1 MNLIVVGLGSMGR
14 RRIRLTRAIRPGWTI
29 VGVDLDDS
37 RRGKTAEE
45 FGIPVC
51 NDVGRAAAEFK
62 ADAALVC
69 TSPMA
74 HGAIAMECLKL
85 GLHVFTELNLLFDW
99 YPEAIALAARK
110 NLRLFVSS
118 SFMYRRELQYVA
130 NVVKGAKVNY
140 IYHSGQ
146 YLPDWHPWESYK
158 NFFVADRRTN
168 ACREILAIE
177 LPWMVRA
184 FGPIESFHVMSDRNS
199 ELEID
204 FNDNYMITLRHSN
217 GNKGVFCQDVI
228 SRKGLRRLEVYSEK
242 LHLFWDGT
250 PQSLRVWDFDL
261 KDERPVRLY
270 GDIEQDPAYN
280 ANIIENMYAD
290 ELEAFFGYVA
300 GTSVP
305 PYTFEDDMRTL
316 ALVDGIEGGGD
327 VQEA

>member
-14 RRIRLTRAIRPGWTI
+14 RRIRLTRALRPDWTI
-29 VGVDLDDS
+29 VGVDLDDA
-37 RRGKTAEE
+37 RRGKVAEE
-45 FGIPVC
+45 LGIPVR
-51 NDVGRAAAEFK
+51 DDIGQAAAEFK
-62 ADAALVC
+62 AEAALVC
-69 TSPMA
+69 ASPLA
-74 HGAIAMECLKL
+74 HGAIAMKCLGL
-85 GLHVFTELNLLFDW
+85 GLHVFTELNLLSDW

-130 NVVKGAKVNY
+130 NAVKGAKVNY

-158 NFFVADRRTN
+158 NFFVANRKTN

-177 LPWMVRA
+177 LPWIVGA
-184 FGPIESFHVMSDRNS
+184 FGPVESLHVMADRNS

-204 FNDNYMITLRHSN
+204 FNDNYMIALRHGN

-250 PQSLRVWDFDL
+250 PQSLRVWDLDL

-270 GDIEQDPAYN
+270 GDIEQDSAYN

-316 ALVDGIEGGGD
+316 ALVDRIERGGD
-327 VQEA
+327 VKAS

>member
-14 RRIRLTRAIRPGWTI
+14 RRIRLTRALRPGWTI
-29 VGVDLDDS
+29 VGVDLDEA
-37 RRGKTAEE
+37 RRGKVAEE
-45 FGIPVC
+45 FGIPVR
-51 NDVGRAAAEFK
+51 DSVGRTAAEFK
-62 ADAALVC
+62 AEAALIC

-74 HGAIAMECLKL
+74 HGAIAMECLRR
-85 GLHVFTELNLLFDW
+85 GLHVFTELNLLSDW
-99 YPEAIALAARK
+99 YPEAIALAEQR

-130 NVVKGAKVNY
+130 NAVKGEKVNY

-177 LPWMVRA
+177 LPWIVGA
-184 FGPIESFHVMSDRNS
+184 FGPVESLHVMSDRNS
-199 ELEID
+199 GLEID
-204 FNDNYMITLRHSN
+204 FNDNYIVSMRHGN
-217 GNKGVFCQDVI
+217 GSKGVFCQDVI
-228 SRKGLRRLEVYSEK
+228 SRKGLRRLEVYSER

-250 PQSLRVWDFDL
+250 PQSLRVWDVDRRE
-261 KDERPVRLY
+261 ERPVRLY
-270 GDIEQDPAYN
+270 GDVEQDSAYN
-280 ANIIENMYAD
+280 ANIIGNMYSD

-300 GTSVP
+300 GTCVP

-316 ALVDGIEGGGD
+316 ALVDGIERGGD
-327 VQEA
+327 VQKP